1 MKNKETMHT
10 NNPNKSNMTHNT
22 IIIRLVTL
30 YQLLT
35 YKGGKINKYW
45 NNSEINT
52 ELMKKRKKYNTYI
65 NK

>member
-10 NNPNKSNMTHNT
+10 NNPNMTHNT

-30 YQLLT
+30 CQLLT

-45 NNSEINT
+45 NNSEINN
-52 ELMKKRKKYNTYI
+52 EIMKKIKKYNTYI

>member
-1 MKNKETMHT
+1 MKNKENMHT
-10 NNPNKSNMTHNT
+10 NNPNMTHNT

-30 YQLLT
+30 FQLLT

-52 ELMKKRKKYNTYI
+52 EIMFSEWPRLLLYYI
-65 NK
+65 K